1 MFESLKSGI
10 QRTLQLIKGQGR
22 ITESNINEAVNEI
35 RKTLIESDVNA
46 TLAKELTD
54 KIKKEAIGERVI
66 TSLNPEQVFTKIVND
81 KLVEMISC
89 GNNNISFTSPC
100 NIIML
105 VGLQGAGK
113 TTFAAKLA
121 VYIKDKKR
129 KPLLIAADVYRPAA
143 MDQLSILAKENGIDC
158 FVKKEEKSVIEIIR
172 EGIAFAKDNG
182 HDVIIIDTAGRQTV
196 DDDMMEE
203 LSSINST
210 FNINERLLV
219 LDSTIGQTSVDI
231 AQRFNGS
238 VNIDGYVLT
247 KLDGDAHGGAALSIT
262 AITKKPIKFLSTGE
276 RVGDIELFHPD
287 RIINRILGKGDVVS
301 LVEKVEREF
310 EKGERRKYGESI
322 KKGDFDYEDLLYFQ
336 KKLNNM
342 GGVMK
347 MFEFLPAFRGVN
359 DAQKQEGAAKLR
371 KMATVISSMTPKER
385 KNKCRFDLSRK
396 ARISKGAGVKLWD
409 VEETI
414 AAYEKMKKMLPALM
428 NNKFTGIF

>member
-22 ITESNINEAVNEI
+22 ITESNINKAVNEI
-35 RKTLIESDVNA
+35 RKTLIQSDVNVK
-46 TLAKELTD
+46 LAAELTE
-54 KIKKEAIGERVI
+54 KIKEEAIGKRVI

-89 GNNNISFTSPC
+89 GDNNISFTAPC
-100 NIIML
+100 TIIML
-105 VGLQGAGK
+105 VGLQGVGK

-121 VYIKDKKR
+121 VYIKDQKR

-143 MDQLSILAKENGIDC
+143 VEQLSILAKENAIDC
-158 FVKKEEKSVIEIIR
+158 FVKKEEKNVIEILR
-172 EGIAFAKDNG
+172 EGISFAKANG
-182 HDVIIIDTAGRQTV
+182 HDTIMIDTAGRHTV

-203 LSSINST
+203 LRNINST
-210 FNINERLLV
+210 FTINERLLV

-231 AQRFNGS
+231 AQRFNES

-276 RVGDIELFHPD
+276 KVADIELFHPD

-310 EKGERRKYGESI
+310 EKGERKKYDESI

-371 KMATVISSMTPKER
+371 KIATVISSMTPKER
-385 KNKCRFDLSRK
+385 KNMCRFDISRK
-396 ARISKGAGVKLWD
+396 ARIAKGAGVKLWD

-414 AAYEKMKKMLPALM
+414 AAYEKMKKIIPALM
-428 NNKFTGIF
+428 KDKFTGIF